1 MATKDVAALLAK
13 EFVIVKLDIERGIG
27 AKEIERRFI
36 SGEPGLPWFAFLNID
51 GKCLTNSSRP
61 SGNTIGHPFQSDDV
75 AYFRTMLQTVK
86 KHLTDQDISFLIQS
100 LEAFNKKL
108 VGLQSTNLH

>member
-36 SGEPGLPWFAFLNID
+36 SKEPGLPWFAFLD
-51 GKCLTNSSRP
+51 GGGKCLIHSTRP
-61 SGNTIGHPFQSDDV
+61 DGGNIGHPFKPDEV
-75 AYFRTMLQTVK
+75 AYFKTMLQTVK
-86 KHLTDQDISFLIQS
+86 KHLTESDINFLIQS
-100 LEAFNKKL
+100 LEAFNKAEAPKPA
-108 VGLQSTNLH
+108 GTH